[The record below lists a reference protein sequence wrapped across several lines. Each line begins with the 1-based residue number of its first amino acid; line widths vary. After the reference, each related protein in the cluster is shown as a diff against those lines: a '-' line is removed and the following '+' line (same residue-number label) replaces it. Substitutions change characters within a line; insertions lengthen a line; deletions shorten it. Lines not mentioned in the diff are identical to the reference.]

1 MAKPSLALSL
11 LALLALGTGCG
22 GGGTTPAP
30 TPSPS
35 PSPTPSPGKKTT
47 LVRPQAGVT
56 IGTLTSR
63 YGATLREQ
71 VPGSNI
77 YVLEGDDDLKERLS
91 GDAEV
96 LSAEDDDSVLAP
108 EPATGNPF
116 HFPTDFRPEPV
127 STFDSDLRG
136 LIDAPAGSFGRGRA
150 GGSPVI
156 VAVLDTGVLRS
167 HPALQ
172 GRLLPGYNA
181 FTGTN
186 DDSEL
191 ADGVHNRGVGHGT
204 MVAGVIARLAPDAKI
219 LPIRVLNGDGVGSLL
234 TITKGIQFALAQGA
248 RIINLSC
255 GIGRSSGAL
264 EDVFEDLLEDDAL
277 LIASAGNENLSTGPF
292 PAAAE
297 HVIAVAA
304 IESDRKKSTYSN
316 YGSWVDVVAPGTG
329 MESAW
334 WQGGYARWS
343 GTSFATPC
351 VAAQAAY
358 LLASYPN
365 LKSEDIEECIEDSAT
380 SVEAMNPGFVGK
392 LGRGLIQFRAALTL
406 AKKK

>member
-1 MAKPSLALSL
+1 MERFYEQVKQGQYPFKCTAKCPASRPCTLPPSLLLGGVPGVPWLSL
-11 LALLALGTGCG
+11 RLLSACWLSLCLVRAVGEA
-22 GGGTTPAP
+22 GTTPAP

-47 LVRPQAGVT
+47 LVRPQVGVA

-63 YGATLREQ
+63 YGAMLREQ

-248 RIINLSC
+248 RVINLSC
-255 GIGRSSGAL
+255 GIGRSSGHWRM
-264 EDVFEDLLEDDAL
+264 
-277 LIASAGNENLSTGPF
+277 SSRT
-292 PAAAE
+292 
-297 HVIAVAA
+297 
-304 IESDRKKSTYSN
+304 
-316 YGSWVDVVAPGTG
+316 
-329 MESAW
+329 
-334 WQGGYARWS
+334 
-343 GTSFATPC
+343 C
-351 VAAQAAY
+351 
-358 LLASYPN
+358 
-365 LKSEDIEECIEDSAT
+365 
-380 SVEAMNPGFVGK
+380 
-392 LGRGLIQFRAALTL
+392 
-406 AKKK
+406 